1 MAEFCGEKK
10 CKTRRFLKKFEK
22 NKMAELLLNKEVYGN
37 GENRILKK
45 LKKML
50 YKPKMRCY
58 NPRQVKYFLTEIYF
72 KL

>member
-1 MAEFCGEKK
+1 
-10 CKTRRFLKKFEK
+10 
-22 NKMAELLLNKEVYGN
+22 MAELLLNKEVYGD

-45 LKKML
+45 FKKML